1 MAWYKAHL
9 LNPFARAMENLA
21 NDRASLM
28 QDFRGLKKGL
38 RIVPKNLR
46 KKIPGETF
54 TQEQAVRAYIWD
66 QQGMEIPGMS
76 EQDQKDL
83 VDFVE
88 NDANLKSFAA
98 ELIAINK
105 GEEYAAPD
113 AGWVAG
119 TIDTDL

>member
-21 NDRASLM
+21 NDRTALM
-28 QDFRGLKKGL
+28 QDFKGLKKGL
-38 RIVPKNLR
+38 GIVPKNLR

-54 TQEQAVRAYIWD
+54 TKEQAVRVYIWD
-66 QQGMEIPGMS
+66 QQGMDVPGMS

-105 GEEYAAPD
+105 SRR
-113 AGWVAG
+113 
-119 TIDTDL
+119 IRCSR